1 MDKFKTNLIAIF
13 GFLFTVII
21 ANIVSDQPLDNI
33 FTKDITAILEL
44 VLAGSVVYLIIS
56 FKQSQ
61 YQMKKVYDS
70 YEELKKSYDHI
81 LTDDDIK
88 ESFQDDKII
97 MNMKSTI
104 SKSQKLYLVIWVFFL
119 IILLVCLE
127 SISANPIIFPF
138 IGTVV
143 NGIKSIF

>member
-1 MDKFKTNLIAIF
+1 MRKNL
-13 GFLFTVII
+13 LFTVII

-104 SKSQKLYLVIWVFFL
+104 SKSQKLYLLTWVCFL

>member
-1 MDKFKTNLIAIF
+1 
-13 GFLFTVII
+13 
-21 ANIVSDQPLDNI
+21 
-33 FTKDITAILEL
+33 
-44 VLAGSVVYLIIS
+44 
-56 FKQSQ
+56 
-61 YQMKKVYDS
+61 MKKVYDS

-104 SKSQKLYLVIWVFFL
+104 SKSQKLYLLIWVCFL